1 MDRSGRIRTEGIQP
15 ARVARVGLLLAAAWF
30 LWFAVPAGGVS
41 DGAGNVCRPTK
52 SDIEGPFYKPGAPRT
67 STTGSGIT
75 VQGRLL
81 GAPDC
86 RPLDGGRV
94 EWWQTNR
101 QGRYDDSHRG
111 SQAVGP
117 EGTYRFSTDYPGAYP
132 GRPPHIHFKAFAPG
146 YRPLTTQL
154 YLRGGGE
161 AEVAFDIVLI
171 PDR

>member
-1 MDRSGRIRTEGIQP
+1 MDRWKRIWTGWCRATGT
-15 ARVARVGLLLAAAWF
+15 VGQCVLLAAAWLLF
-30 LWFAVPAGGVS
+30 SAVPAGSGSEAKGNLCAPTMS
-41 DGAGNVCRPTK
+41 DA
-52 SDIEGPFYKPGAPRT
+52 EGPFYKPGALRT
-67 STTGSGIT
+67 NATGSGLT

-86 RPLDGGRV
+86 RPLQGGRI

-111 SQAVGP
+111 SQIVGP
-117 EGTYRFSTDYPGAYP
+117 DGTYRFSTDYPGAYP
-132 GRPPHIHFKAFAPG
+132 GRPPHIHFKAFATG
-146 YRPLTTQL
+146 YRSLTTQL

-161 AEVAFDIVLI
+161 TEVTFDIVLI